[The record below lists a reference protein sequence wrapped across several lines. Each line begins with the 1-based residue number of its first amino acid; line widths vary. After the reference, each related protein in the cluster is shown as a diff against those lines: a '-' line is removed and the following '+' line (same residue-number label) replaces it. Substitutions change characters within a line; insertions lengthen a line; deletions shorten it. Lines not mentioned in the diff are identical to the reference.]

1 MASNVVVS
9 KILYII
15 LIIIIRTIVPII
27 KAESPVPGGEDESG
41 LGDIQQSFFISPV
54 KPVNG
59 WSMEFGPV
67 FLYPSARNDA
77 LGTEKWCAGPTGD
90 VLRQESGF
98 TYGLLANH
106 LWSFAGTV

>member
-1 MASNVVVS
+1 
-9 KILYII
+9 
-15 LIIIIRTIVPII
+15 
-27 KAESPVPGGEDESG
+27 
-41 LGDIQQSFFISPV
+41 
-54 KPVNG
+54 
-59 WSMEFGPV
+59 MEFGPV

-106 LWSFAGTV
+106 LWSFAGGLR